1 MKFLDWLRKLGI
13 LRFGSTSATYK
24 SYKDRP
30 DEFMYDNVYN
40 KKKDLVTKEDI
51 KKVKKVLKKD

>member
-13 LRFGSTSATYK
+13 LRFGATGGTYT

-30 DEFMYDNVYN
+30 DELMYDNVYD

-51 KKVKKVLKKD
+51 KKVKKALKKD